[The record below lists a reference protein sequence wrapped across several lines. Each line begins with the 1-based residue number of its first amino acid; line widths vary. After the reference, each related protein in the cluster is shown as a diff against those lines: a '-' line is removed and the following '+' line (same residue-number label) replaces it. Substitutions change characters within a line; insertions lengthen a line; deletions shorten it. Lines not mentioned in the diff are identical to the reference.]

1 MSSTAMSIQPLPGL
15 SLRNL
20 GLLSAGNGMNKSD
33 KKGQETKGTAC
44 NKSNQLF
51 LPEMK

>member
-1 MSSTAMSIQPLPGL
+1 MSSIAMPIQPLPGL

-20 GLLSAGNGMNKSD
+20 GLLSAGNGMNRSN
-33 KKGQETKGTAC
+33 KKDPKTEGTVY
-44 NKSNQLF
+44 NKSNQPS